1 MGGWAVDMR
10 FEFEMCKSVCDVYCI
25 RVSQNEPH
33 VPLTVSLWSLDVLI
47 TRKREYGNMKQS
59 LNKGGAPK
67 IVNTVTQN
75 TLLRKQ
81 WQWHNLVRLILKGF
95 MWGQHERY
103 WYQRSLSGT
112 PGISLAVDLY
122 RLTIVFGSSN
132 VCLVNVVAAASQRCV
147 FLTLGCIKKGM
158 PVCHQQ
164 LWTGGSD

>member
-1 MGGWAVDMR
+1 MVGWAVDIR

-33 VPLTVSLWSLDVLI
+33 VLLTVSLWSLHVLI
-47 TRKREYGNMKQS
+47 TWKREHGNMKWS

-67 IVNTVTQN
+67 IVNTATQN

-81 WQWHNLVRLILKGF
+81 WQWHNLGWFLEGF
-95 MWGQHERY
+95 TRGQRERY
-103 WYQRSLSGT
+103 RYRRSLSCT

-132 VCLVNVVAAASQRCV
+132 VCLVNVVAAATQTCV
-147 FLTLGCIKKGM
+147 FSTLGCIKKGM

-164 LWTGGSD
+164 LWTGEGSD